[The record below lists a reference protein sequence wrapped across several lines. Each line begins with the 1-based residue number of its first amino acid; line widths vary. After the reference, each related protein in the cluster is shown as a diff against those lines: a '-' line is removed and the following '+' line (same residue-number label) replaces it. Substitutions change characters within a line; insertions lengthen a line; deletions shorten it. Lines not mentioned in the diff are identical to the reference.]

1 MEDSYH
7 LGHRAYIY
15 ARGSLLHREGG
26 VKKFSKLHLAPG
38 PPLYPQC
45 FLSLR
50 RVKYRYYVFIIIRSS
65 LSRIERTGLASPRLA
80 GRRDNQFITAGASAH
95 LHTREDDAEPSL
107 FSHSPRGYSRPKY
120 KLPRWNSILQ
130 IRLSFDHLTRDR
142 SIEKS
147 SSWLFVDFNG
157 ESKNFSFRRAAFD
170 RSVVPFKRK
179 VMTLPARNRDGL

>member
-65 LSRIERTGLASPRLA
+65 PGSREPGSPRLA
-80 GRRDNQFITAGASAH
+80 SPGGGIINLSLQVPPRIYIHARTTPSRLLAFSA
-95 LHTREDDAEPSL
+95 RL
-107 FSHSPRGYSRPKY
+107 FAPEIQIAALKLDSANSTLFRSSHSRP
-120 KLPRWNSILQ
+120 I
-130 IRLSFDHLTRDR
+130 DR
-142 SIEKS
+142 EK
-147 SSWLFVDFNG
+147 
-157 ESKNFSFRRAAFD
+157 
-170 RSVVPFKRK
+170 
-179 VMTLPARNRDGL
+179 

>member
-7 LGHRAYIY
+7 LGPRAYIY

-26 VKKFSKLHLAPG
+26 IVKKFSKLHLAPG

-65 LSRIERTGLASPRLA
+65 LSGSREPGSPRLA

-107 FSHSPRGYSRPKY
+107 FSHSPRGYSRPSTNC
-120 KLPRWNSILQ
+120 RAETAMQ
-130 IRLSFDHLTRDR
+130 IRLSFDHLTRD
-142 SIEKS
+142 
-147 SSWLFVDFNG
+147 
-157 ESKNFSFRRAAFD
+157 
-170 RSVVPFKRK
+170 
-179 VMTLPARNRDGL
+179 